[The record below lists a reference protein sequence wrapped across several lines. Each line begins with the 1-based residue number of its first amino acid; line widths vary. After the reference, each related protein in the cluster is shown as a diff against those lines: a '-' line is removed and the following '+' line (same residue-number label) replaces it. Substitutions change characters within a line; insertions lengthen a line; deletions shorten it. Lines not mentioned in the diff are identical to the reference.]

1 MATVCPACSCTL
13 ATPDSLAAHAL
24 LAALSVD
31 DLDRALASGLLD
43 GRGCTGC
50 NDACNDACN
59 AQIIDARDARLRALA
74 ARDRYRAR
82 SARLLQRA
90 AERAPKRALVLPSTS
105 TADSLPP
112 AAAAALER
120 AIAKAAERGPR

>member
-1 MATVCPACSCTL
+1 L

-43 GRGCTGC
+43 GRGCTG
-50 NDACNDACN
+50 CNDACN